1 MSLPTTNLSL
11 WRVACEIGEVANGK
25 VVTNLSRLC
34 TSDNINIWSR
44 YKPLRASA
52 ATLNSTLRET
62 LTGFKINPTSLYLEW
77 DKPTGG
83 QQSPY
88 RLGDFR
94 GYKPDAKLPS
104 CKDLYI
110 DLYVDNDS
118 QINNYK
124 EFSFNYTLPEAE
136 TILAMAND
144 NQLGKLDTI
153 AFAKPDGTLFG
164 GYCGSSESNSINNKC
179 CAKIADL
186 AIGGAVSTISANIKD
201 ISLRYDYGVS
211 YIGQKY
217 KIEIVPWLGSSTLGD
232 YKKAKIPGG
241 DLVTIQGTIV
251 NTAYVIN
258 LDAMSGPYPPNG
270 IDRGNS
276 IVQSTS
282 TLPSSST
289 ATDGSLDIENVQITG
304 PVRQETT
311 SQQVSDFINF
321 QTSGSFRIQM
331 IIYNKELAM
340 VRTVDNLLTEYPSLK
355 SGVSV
360 QVNISTQTY
369 KLVIYNSFT
378 ISNLGK
384 GYSILLRLNP
394 D

>member
-1 MSLPTTNLSL
+1 M
-11 WRVACEIGEVANGK
+11 
-25 VVTNLSRLC
+25 
-34 TSDNINIWSR
+34 
-44 YKPLRASA
+44 
-52 ATLNSTLRET
+52 
-62 LTGFKINPTSLYLEW
+62 
-77 DKPTGG
+77 
-83 QQSPY
+83 
-88 RLGDFR
+88 
-94 GYKPDAKLPS
+94 
-104 CKDLYI
+104 
-110 DLYVDNDS
+110 
-118 QINNYK
+118 
-124 EFSFNYTLPEAE
+124 
-136 TILAMAND
+136 
-144 NQLGKLDTI
+144 
-153 AFAKPDGTLFG
+153 
-164 GYCGSSESNSINNKC
+164 
-179 CAKIADL
+179 
-186 AIGGAVSTISANIKD
+186 
-201 ISLRYDYGVS
+201 
-211 YIGQKY
+211 
-217 KIEIVPWLGSSTLGD
+217 
-232 YKKAKIPGG
+232 
-241 DLVTIQGTIV
+241 TIQGTIV
-251 NTAYVIN
+251 STAYVIN

-304 PVRQETT
+304 PIRQETT
-311 SQQVSDFINF
+311 SQQVSDFVNF

-360 QVNISTQTY
+360 QVDISTQTY